1 MYTVV
6 EINNRDLVG
15 PYDIDSKTDAINLT
29 NELMNEYLKTYDL
42 TAEQV
47 VPEDIKRASDGHL
60 HAFVD
65 VFGAEWDAYIIEHDQ
80 KAKS

>member
-1 MYTVV
+1 
-6 EINNRDLVG
+6 
-15 PYDIDSKTDAINLT
+15 
-29 NELMNEYLKTYDL
+29 MNEYLKTYDL